1 MRPHEGNY
9 EVDCPVDSNYCGD
22 SDEEEDPE
30 RLLDVWLGELDS
42 LASGLDKSPSKPVDN
57 VTLKAPNAT
66 DIAGQRMDSYRFSMA
81 NLEDTQDVDLDAV
94 LGELCALESQYQSTS
109 SLLDSEKIDSNSINR
124 MSNSNQSGTVVR
136 TDSPDNDSAFSDCVS
151 LLSSSESSA
160 SSGTTNHSGNK
171 ESSKAEKI
179 RLALQ
184 KMKEASVKKLFIK
197 VFNDDGG
204 AKSLLVDEGMRC
216 SYVMR
221 LLADKHHINLG
232 PRWGLVEHLPDLHM
246 ERVYEEHELLVDNL
260 MLWTR
265 DSKNRLLFVER
276 PERTLI
282 FENPSLFNTNQQSL
296 SHATNNF
303 AQVSKL
309 HNKFS

>member
-1 MRPHEGNY
+1 M
-9 EVDCPVDSNYCGD
+9 
-22 SDEEEDPE
+22 
-30 RLLDVWLGELDS
+30 
-42 LASGLDKSPSKPVDN
+42 
-57 VTLKAPNAT
+57 
-66 DIAGQRMDSYRFSMA
+66 
-81 NLEDTQDVDLDAV
+81 
-94 LGELCALESQYQSTS
+94 
-109 SLLDSEKIDSNSINR
+109 
-124 MSNSNQSGTVVR
+124 
-136 TDSPDNDSAFSDCVS
+136 
-151 LLSSSESSA
+151 
-160 SSGTTNHSGNK
+160 
-171 ESSKAEKI
+171 
-179 RLALQ
+179 
-184 KMKEASVKKLFIK
+184 KKLFIK

-246 ERVYEEHELLVDNL
+246 GMLQNNNKRKKNLLSQHVLLQSCRFFRFFFHLERVYEEHELLVDNL

-296 SHATNNF
+296 SHATSNF
-303 AQVSKL
+303 AQVSTYSL
-309 HNKFS
+309 FQSIVV

>member
-1 MRPHEGNY
+1 MHIPPRHY
-9 EVDCPVDSNYCGD
+9 
-22 SDEEEDPE
+22 
-30 RLLDVWLGELDS
+30 
-42 LASGLDKSPSKPVDN
+42 
-57 VTLKAPNAT
+57 
-66 DIAGQRMDSYRFSMA
+66 
-81 NLEDTQDVDLDAV
+81 VDLHYIII
-94 LGELCALESQYQSTS
+94 LYH
-109 SLLDSEKIDSNSINR
+109 
-124 MSNSNQSGTVVR
+124 MNQCLKLIFFLVR

-171 ESSKAEKI
+171 VCSTIMQLIVFILLILLSLLCILSILHTIVNCHPTILIYIIDYYNIILRTLCRVDGIVLMTVIRVCAQESSKADKI

-246 ERVYEEHELLVDNL
+246 GMSTKKKKRY
-260 MLWTR
+260 
-265 DSKNRLLFVER
+265 FC
-276 PERTLI
+276 
-282 FENPSLFNTNQQSL
+282 NTC
-296 SHATNNF
+296 
-303 AQVSKL
+303 
-309 HNKFS
+309 

>member
-1 MRPHEGNY
+1 MCN
-9 EVDCPVDSNYCGD
+9 NYCGGI
-22 SDEEEDPE
+22 
-30 RLLDVWLGELDS
+30 V
-42 LASGLDKSPSKPVDN
+42 
-57 VTLKAPNAT
+57 
-66 DIAGQRMDSYRFSMA
+66 Q
-81 NLEDTQDVDLDAV
+81 
-94 LGELCALESQYQSTS
+94 
-109 SLLDSEKIDSNSINR
+109 
-124 MSNSNQSGTVVR
+124 
-136 TDSPDNDSAFSDCVS
+136 
-151 LLSSSESSA
+151 
-160 SSGTTNHSGNK
+160 

-246 ERVYEEHELLVDNL
+246 GMLKKNKRYFAAVATRVKRVRVYFISVFFPFFFFLERVYEEHELLVDNL

-282 FENPSLFNTNQQSL
+282 FECPSLFNTNRQQSTDHHTT
-296 SHATNNF
+296 SSSNNF
-303 AQVSKL
+303 AQVS
-309 HNKFS
+309 